1 MICCCAFAPA
11 PIITPPET
19 SLPLLSPLPSPL
31 PLQLTTTSTLMSL
44 SLSSSP
50 SPSYALPTTTTATNT
65 IGSSSIVVAA
75 ALAELDGVQ
84 CTSVRKPLAA
94 TKTTSLP
101 LPLLSHKRT
110 TRSVSGG
117 AVTPSSTAAASS
129 TAGQTLCWRNTLR
142 RMFQR
147 K

>member
-1 MICCCAFAPA
+1 MICCCAHAPA
-11 PIITPPET
+11 PSVTPPPPE
-19 SLPLLSPLPSPL
+19 PALPSPL
-31 PLQLTTTSTLMSL
+31 TPSATLMSL
-44 SLSSSP
+44 SLSPSP
-50 SPSYALPTTTTATNT
+50 SPSNVMHSTHLTSRNA
-65 IGSSSIVVAA
+65 GSGMLAVAA
-75 ALAELDGVQ
+75 MAELDVVQ
-84 CTSVRKPLAA
+84 CTSLRKPLAA

-117 AVTPSSTAAASS
+117 AVTPSSSAAAS
-129 TAGQTLCWRNTLR
+129 AVGQTLCWRNTLR

>member
-1 MICCCAFAPA
+1 MICCCAHAPA
-11 PIITPPET
+11 PSVTPPPPDPA
-19 SLPLLSPLPSPL
+19 LPL
-31 PLQLTTTSTLMSL
+31 PLTPSATLMSL
-44 SLSSSP
+44 SLSPSP
-50 SPSYALPTTTTATNT
+50 SPANVIHSTHLISRNAGSGILAVTAM
-65 IGSSSIVVAA
+65 
-75 ALAELDGVQ
+75 AELDVVQ
-84 CTSVRKPLAA
+84 STALRKPLVA

-117 AVTPSSTAAASS
+117 AAAPSSLAAAS
-129 TAGQTLCWRNTLR
+129 AVGQTLCWRNTLR

>member
-1 MICCCAFAPA
+1 MICCCAHAPA
-11 PIITPPET
+11 PSVTPPPPEPT
-19 SLPLLSPLPSPL
+19 LPSPL
-31 PLQLTTTSTLMSL
+31 TPSATLMSL
-44 SLSSSP
+44 SLSPSP
-50 SPSYALPTTTTATNT
+50 SPSTVMHTTHLISRNAAS
-65 IGSSSIVVAA
+65 GMLAVAA
-75 ALAELDGVQ
+75 MAELDVVQ
-84 CTSVRKPLAA
+84 CTALRKPLVA

-117 AVTPSSTAAASS
+117 AATPSSSAAAS
-129 TAGQTLCWRNTLR
+129 AVGQTQCWRNTLR